1 MPFLIKLKTRCED
14 QEVQLRGN
22 ENGSVDFVKEVE
34 MNGKPTLVPYKYYT
48 SIVTAIDAVFRM
60 RVNNREASTLE
71 ELLKNVKDEREF
83 LKNEMR
89 GVSW

>member
-22 ENGSVDFVKEVE
+22 EDGSVDFVKEVV
-34 MNGKPTLVPYKYYT
+34 MNGKPTLVPYKYHT
-48 SIVTAIDAVFRM
+48 SIITAIDAVFRM

-89 GVSW
+89 GVTW

>member
-1 MPFLIKLKTRCED
+1 MGFAIKLKTRCED
-14 QEVQLRGN
+14 QEIQLRGN
-22 ENGSVDFVKEVE
+22 EDGTVDFVKEVV
-34 MNGKPTLVPYKYYT
+34 MNGKPTLVPYKYFT

-60 RVNNREASTLE
+60 RVNNREAGNLE

-89 GVSW
+89 GVTW